1 RILFAAHT
9 IDYPLRHILAAAPN
23 LVSVL
28 IDPAPAAHTTLRRFP
43 LVKDRLQPLA
53 SLDRRK
59 VVHLLPIAETAKNLV
74 LGHVQRLA
82 ILDRRHRPV
91 AVIVVV
97 LAETPRPAMLDA
109 LAPPAA
115 LTLLAIRRDRHA

>member
-1 RILFAAHT
+1 
-9 IDYPLRHILAAAPN
+9 DPLRHILATSPDHIT
-23 LVSVL
+23 VL

-59 VVHLLPIAETAKNLV
+59 VVHLLPVAEALQDVV

-82 ILDRRHRPV
+82 ILDRRHRAV
-91 AVIVVV
+91 AVVVVV
-97 LAETPRPAMLDA
+97 LAETPRPARLYA
-109 LAPPAA
+109 RSLPAEIGRA
-115 LTLLAIRRDRHA
+115 SCRERV